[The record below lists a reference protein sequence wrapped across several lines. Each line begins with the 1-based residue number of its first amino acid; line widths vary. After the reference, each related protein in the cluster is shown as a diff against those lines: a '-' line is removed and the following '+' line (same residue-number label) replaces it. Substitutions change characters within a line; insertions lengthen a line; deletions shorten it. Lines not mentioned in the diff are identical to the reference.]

1 MLALIKIRT
10 KYLSQHACGVY
21 WGYLFIPSMIFLSL
35 INLGGMPREKL
46 EDGDIIRGYKLNQ
59 NRALLNQSYTTISS
73 DNFAILVDEEN
84 DCNIF
89 RNQDYFNVILECGK
103 EENKLNNQKNIIKI
117 INKNGKYDIK
127 LQQSKKNYIMDK
139 RILDTSLYSDLFYDV
154 HEPSSYYYDYTKFN
168 SYYDYYLEIQSLIS
182 KFL

>member
-21 WGYLFIPSMIFLSL
+21 WGYLFIPSMIILSL
-35 INLGGMPREKL
+35 INLGSFQRREL
-46 EDGDIIRGYKLNQ
+46 EDGNIIKGYKLNQ
-59 NRALLNQSYTTISS
+59 NRNLFNQSYSKISS
-73 DNFAILVDEEN
+73 DKFAILVDEEN

-127 LQQSKKNYIMDK
+127 LQQPKKNYVLSK
-139 RILDTSLYSDLFYDV
+139 SILETWEYSALFYNSPVIGFD
-154 HEPSSYYYDYTKFN
+154 YDN
-168 SYYDYYLEIQSLIS
+168 ME
-182 KFL
+182 